1 MNIPET
7 KKFLW
12 CINNGLVTDP
22 NDDNCGT
29 RIRLT
34 HFKNHW
40 EYLLAIT
47 HSDPFISYP
56 PAWRYWEERLVK
68 MQYQWEHLRHQHS

>member
-12 CINNGLVTDP
+12 CIN
-22 NDDNCGT
+22 GT